1 MALEPVLGLG
11 MALELAPQL
20 LPLKPVQ
27 GLELELELELEL
39 PGRVLEPT

>member
-11 MALELAPQL
+11 VATQL
-20 LPLKPVQ
+20 LQLKPVQ